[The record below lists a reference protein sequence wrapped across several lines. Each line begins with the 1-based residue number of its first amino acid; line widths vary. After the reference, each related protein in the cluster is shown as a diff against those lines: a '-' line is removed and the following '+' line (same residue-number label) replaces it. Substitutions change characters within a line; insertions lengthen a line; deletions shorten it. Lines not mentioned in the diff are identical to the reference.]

1 MSKNVHWSEEA
12 RADVRAI
19 DRGAAL
25 QLLKG
30 LARFLETGTG
40 DVKQLRG
47 FDPPRYRLPL
57 GDWRVVFRK
66 RGELIEVV
74 RVRNRKDVYR

>member
-1 MSKNVHWSEEA
+1 M
-12 RADVRAI
+12 RAI

-47 FDPPRYRLPL
+47 FDPPRYRLRL

-66 RGELIEVV
+66 RGEVIEVV
-74 RVRNRKDVYR
+74 RVRHRRDVYR

>member
-1 MSKNVHWSEEA
+1 MSKNIHWSEEA

-47 FDPPRYRLPL
+47 FEPPRYRLRL

-66 RGELIEVV
+66 RGGEVIEIV
-74 RVRNRKDVYR
+74 RVRNRKVYR